1 MSAAGLSDVYRYG
14 VRFVGYLLVVTLVGS
29 AFIVG
34 GAILGEQLLPTVGGG
49 DTTATSNVA
58 AIALFAIGVL
68 LLLSGLFGLAYKLV
82 ADATMA
88 GVAQGR
94 AVGRGVTASDDGSKT
109 DDEDARSAG
118 TAETAAVTE
127 TADDESAETTG
138 GAADPPSDDGEPAPD
153 QPATAADDATAEAQ
167 TVVEEPSEPPEQP
180 ADSQDAQSDSP
191 ASSEPTPDQPD
202 AWVADEDPLTTDEP
216 VADEEPLATDE
227 PVDAG
232 GANEADAPPLEL
244 SETNEWADQSATETA
259 APGEDDE
266 ATASDE
272 TQPEEWSPPDP
283 SEFETEPADESDDG
297 DGTPGWDTADGDEES
312 PDGPRTADDLFG
324 EATDDGEDGED
335 VSNLFATDDT
345 DPSPADESDTEETTD
360 GSGEGSPFETNSDSD
375 PLSDAL
381 DDS

>member
-1 MSAAGLSDVYRYG
+1 SE
-14 VRFVGYLLVVTLVGS
+14 T
-29 AFIVG
+29 
-34 GAILGEQLLPTVGGG
+34 
-49 DTTATSNVA
+49 
-58 AIALFAIGVL
+58 
-68 LLLSGLFGLAYKLV
+68 
-82 ADATMA
+82 
-88 GVAQGR
+88 
-94 AVGRGVTASDDGSKT
+94 DDG
-109 DDEDARSAG
+109 DAPSAG
-118 TAETAAVTE
+118 TAEAAAVTE

-153 QPATAADDATAEAQ
+153 RPATAADDATAEAQ
-167 TVVEEPSEPPEQP
+167 TVVEDPSEPPEQP

-191 ASSEPTPDQPD
+191 ASEPTPDQPD
-202 AWVADEDPLTTDEP
+202 AWVADEDPLTTDES

-232 GANEADAPPLEL
+232 EANEADAPPSEL
-244 SETNEWADQSATETA
+244 SGTNEWADQSAT
-259 APGEDDE
+259 PGEDDE

-272 TQPEEWSPPDP
+272 TRPEEWSPPDP
-283 SEFETEPADESDDG
+283 SEFETEPMDESDDG
-297 DGTPGWDTADGDEES
+297 DGTPGWDMADGDEES

-324 EATDDGEDGED
+324 EATDDGED

-345 DPSPADESDTEETTD
+345 DPSPADEGGSEETTD

>member
-14 VRFVGYLLVVTLVGS
+14 VRFVGYLLAVTLVS
-29 AFIVG
+29 NAFVVG
-34 GAILGEQLLPTVGGG
+34 GAIIGDRILPTVVGGG
-49 DTTATSNVA
+49 ATATSNVA

-94 AVGRGVTASDDGSKT
+94 AVGTGVTASDDGSET
-109 DDEDARSAG
+109 DDGDAQSAG

-127 TADDESAETTG
+127 TVDDESAETTG
-138 GAADPPSDDGEPAPD
+138 GAVDPPSDDGEPAPD
-153 QPATAADDATAEAQ
+153 QPATAADDAIAEAQ
-167 TVVEEPSEPPEQP
+167 TVVEDPSEPPEQP

-202 AWVADEDPLTTDEP
+202 AWVADEDPLTTDES

-227 PVDAG
+227 PADAG
-232 GANEADAPPLEL
+232 EANEADAPPSEL
-244 SETNEWADQSATETA
+244 SGTNEWADQSAT
-259 APGEDDE
+259 PGDDDE

-272 TQPEEWSPPDP
+272 TRPEEWSPPDP

-297 DGTPGWDTADGDEES
+297 DGTPGWDMADGDEES

-324 EATDDGEDGED
+324 EATDDGED

-345 DPSPADESDTEETTD
+345 DPSP
-360 GSGEGSPFETNSDSD
+360 
-375 PLSDAL
+375 
-381 DDS
+381 

>member
-34 GAILGEQLLPTVGGG
+34 GAIIGNRILPTADGGA
-49 DTTATSNVA
+49 TATSNVA
-58 AIALFAIGVL
+58 AIALFVIGVL

-82 ADATMA
+82 ADATTA
-88 GVAQGR
+88 GIAQGR
-94 AVGRGVTASDDGSKT
+94 AVETGVTAADDGSET
-109 DDEDARSAG
+109 DGEDARRAG
-118 TAETAAVTE
+118 TAEAAAVTE
-127 TADDESAETTG
+127 TAGDESAETTG

-167 TVVEEPSEPPEQP
+167 TVVEDLSEPPEQP
-180 ADSQDAQSDSP
+180 ADSQDAQTDSP
-191 ASSEPTPDQPD
+191 ASSEPAPDQPD

-216 VADEEPLATDE
+216 V
-227 PVDAG
+227 DAG
-232 GANEADAPPLEL
+232 EADAPP
-244 SETNEWADQSATETA
+244 SEPSGTNDWADQSAT
-259 APGEDDE
+259 PGEDDE

-272 TQPEEWSPPDP
+272 TRPEEWSPPDP
-283 SEFETEPADESDDG
+283 SEFETEPTDESDDG
-297 DGTPGWDTADGDEES
+297 DGTPGWDTADSDEES

-324 EATDDGEDGED
+324 EATDDGED
-335 VSNLFATDDT
+335 VSDLFATDDT

-360 GSGEGSPFETNSDSD
+360 GSGEASPFETNSDSD